1 MFGKLKAFIDDVV
14 KEMKK
19 VSWPTRVQLKEST
32 NVVIATSLLITAFI
46 YIVDLIMNTLIKMY
60 Y

>member
-1 MFGKLKAFIDDVV
+1 MFGKLKSFVDDVV

-32 NVVIATSLLITAFI
+32 NVVIATSLIITAFI
-46 YIVDLIMNTLIKMY
+46 YVVDLVVSTLVKMY